1 MGVSQIV
8 SAERMRKMLEEAD
21 SSSQNSDSE
30 FIQADDINK
39 SYEPDEMLV
48 KEVTNH
54 ISAVSDE
61 KGRQSDVN
69 VRQPLPGLNLTDLP
83 KASGMSITKGS
94 LGKIPVFGGSGSTK
108 PSEVWYFIST

>member
-30 FIQADDINK
+30 FIQPEADINK

-94 LGKIPVFGGSGSTK
+94 LGKMPVFGGLGSTK
-108 PSEVWYFIST
+108 LFEV